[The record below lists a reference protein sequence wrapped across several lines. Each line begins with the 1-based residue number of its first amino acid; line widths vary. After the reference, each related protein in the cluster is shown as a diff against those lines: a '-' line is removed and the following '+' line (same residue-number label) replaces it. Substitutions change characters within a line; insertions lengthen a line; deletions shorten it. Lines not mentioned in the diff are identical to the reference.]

1 MNLLRRILGIVWI
14 LLGIAAGYYLL
25 VSQAIPKFGTGST
38 EDLVPAIIYS
48 FILAPIITGGMF
60 IFGLYAFQGEYD
72 QEKN

>member
-25 VSQAIPKFGTGST
+25 VSQAMPKFATGTT

-48 FILAPIITGGMF
+48 FILAPIIIGGMF

-72 QEKN
+72 LED